1 LLFTHHRRVLELAE
15 ELEAKAGIYN
25 HELH

>member
-1 LLFTHHRRVLELAE
+1 LLFTHHRRVLELAG
-15 ELEAKAGIYN
+15 ELEAKAGIFK